1 MSADRPAI
9 PTLDQLQDR
18 NPSKPLATSAFA
30 ASVEASP
37 VDEMMAGTL
46 RFSPFPVTLS
56 GAALE
61 PVYLGKRVDRFPA
74 LVLPFLARDGVF
86 MPVSRQIHR
95 DADDQSFWQLIPGPG
110 RVWRE
115 PGDGRWCRAGFVF
128 TLGNNLDHL
137 SYHGLGLLVFD
148 PGQSSAGLRYQATPG
163 GVPLVL
169 PNGLTV
175 WGYAPCEW
183 SPEPAPTDAG
193 AVTRFRDEG
202 EPVRRRLRRWDDLA
216 DRCPAELLDAVC
228 DGYGTQTAVS
238 CALATSSEIFATPY
252 HTPHGEHPSLATLRQ
267 GIWSATKSAGAAV
280 ALFYL
285 AKRYGLEVLDLR
297 VADLLE
303 VSAEHD
309 GWNEVRLRDCI
320 NMASGIGDL
329 GPKPEPP
336 DIFADYD
343 MFWDGD
349 SVPVKRYLRWFSAPS
364 RLERLEAAFC
374 HDSYE
379 WGPGQVVRYRDQ
391 DFFVLTAAMDALV
404 KEREGPNAALWSL
417 VEQNVYAPIGLQH
430 AVVNRTVERDGAP
443 GLPLLGGGL
452 FLTLEEAAR
461 IAALYHAHGEH
472 AGEQLLHRASV
483 VEATD
488 PHVAKGLA
496 TGIHNA
502 DGEIRY
508 HLGFWHR
515 PYRTRGGELLYLPA
529 MFGYGGN
536 EIVLL
541 PNAMTAIR
549 FGHDNPRD
557 DESYDV
563 TPLVRVAE
571 WLSPF

>member
-1 MSADRPAI
+1 MLVWHAPYTVFHNERSRKGDGRSSPLHSALPRVPRLITEASRVSADRPAI

-285 AKRYGLEVLDLR
+285 AKRYGPEVLDLR

-349 SVPVKRYLRWFSAPS
+349 SVPG
-364 RLERLEAAFC
+364 EAL
-374 HDSYE
+374 
-379 WGPGQVVRYRDQ
+379 P
-391 DFFVLTAAMDALV
+391 
-404 KEREGPNAALWSL
+404 SL
-417 VEQNVYAPIGLQH
+417 VLSAVSARASGSRILPRQLRMGTRPGGPLQGSGLFCPHRRDGCIGQG
-430 AVVNRTVERDGAP
+430 ARRPERRTVV
-443 GLPLLGGGL
+443 
-452 FLTLEEAAR
+452 
-461 IAALYHAHGEH
+461 
-472 AGEQLLHRASV
+472 AG
-483 VEATD
+483 
-488 PHVAKGLA
+488 
-496 TGIHNA
+496 
-502 DGEIRY
+502 
-508 HLGFWHR
+508 
-515 PYRTRGGELLYLPA
+515 
-529 MFGYGGN
+529 
-536 EIVLL
+536 
-541 PNAMTAIR
+541 
-549 FGHDNPRD
+549 
-557 DESYDV
+557 
-563 TPLVRVAE
+563 
-571 WLSPF
+571 